1 MFYTASNAKL
11 QVNGNEILASN
22 ADLSLGTSI
31 QPNYTIRQRSTNST
45 GDLVELAGE
54 YHGEHYDLLK
64 VDIGTGGGYGTATFT
79 VSYLSN
85 DQLEGAV
92 TSAETITCG
101 LQHIF
106 NGLYGRFQ
114 GNQFHANDYWYIEV
128 YGRHRKQT
136 NKSNATI
143 EMTR

>member
-1 MFYTASNAKL
+1 MD
-11 QVNGNEILASN
+11 GN
-22 ADLSLGTSI
+22 DKKGK
-31 QPNYTIRQRSTNST
+31 IRQRSTNST

-85 DQLEGAV
+85 DQLEGAT
-92 TSAETITCG
+92 TSAEKITGG

-114 GNQFHANDYWYIEV
+114 GSFNSADYWYVEV
-128 YGRHRKQT
+128 FGSHRKQT